1 MATQWAPGSLHS
13 KEVLFGIVHS
23 VGMSEYEHY
32 TAQAQE
38 SLLNLA
44 LEQQIRQFSFE
55 EGRGLAPVVQTM
67 DSAVHRLNH
76 YPADKH

>member
-1 MATQWAPGSLHS
+1 MATQWAPGALHS
-13 KEVLFGIVHS
+13 KEVLFAIVHS

-55 EGRGLAPVVQTM
+55 EGRGLVI
-67 DSAVHRLNH
+67 SLFL
-76 YPADKH
+76 